1 MELAVK
7 IIVGLRDK
15 QEDFTAGLLLLGQK
29 PSLRAF
35 EVGEGAWVQAGG
47 STASGIFKFKQV
59 QELSLKCSVFNLYR
73 GKVLMRQL
81 IKIAY
86 LSYVTRVAWPR
97 TYWLDVDVLSA
108 S

>member
-35 EVGEGAWVQAGG
+35 EVGEGA
-47 STASGIFKFKQV
+47 
-59 QELSLKCSVFNLYR
+59 
-73 GKVLMRQL
+73 
-81 IKIAY
+81 
-86 LSYVTRVAWPR
+86 
-97 TYWLDVDVLSA
+97 
-108 S
+108 